1 MIWQTYLWGGNM
13 ANVNIDQLAAEIAK
27 GLAEYSQEVVENVN
41 VSSERVGKAAVKRL
55 KETSPKRPGSG
66 KYAKSWAIKTD
77 KVTGQPDNRI
87 IHAKAPHYRL
97 THLLEKGHAKVNG
110 GRVEGI
116 PHIRPAE
123 EEVIREF
130 TREVEEAIKRG

>member
-1 MIWQTYLWGGNM
+1 M
-13 ANVNIDQLAAEIAK
+13 ATIKIDQLAAEIAK
-27 GLAEYSQEVVENVN
+27 ELAKYSQEVVEMVN
-41 VSSERVGKAAVKRL
+41 VSSEKVGKEAVKQLRQ
-55 KETSPKRPGSG
+55 TSPKKTG
-66 KYAKSWAIKTD
+66 KYAKSWTMTTEKEF
-77 KVTGQPDNRI
+77 GQPHRRI

-97 THLLEKGHAKVNG
+97 THLLEHGHAKVGG

>member
-1 MIWQTYLWGGNM
+1 M
-13 ANVNIDQLAAEIAK
+13 AKVNIDQLAAEIAK
-27 GLAEYSQEVVENVN
+27 GLAEYSQDVVEKVN
-41 VSSERVGKAAVKRL
+41 VSSDKVGKAAVKQL
-55 KETSPKRPGSG
+55 KQTSPKRHG
-66 KYAKSWAIKTD
+66 KYAKSWTMKTEPE
-77 KVTGQPDNRI
+77 VGQPHKRI
-87 IHAKAPHYRL
+87 VHVKAPHYRL
-97 THLLEKGHAKVNG
+97 AHLLEYGHAKVGG